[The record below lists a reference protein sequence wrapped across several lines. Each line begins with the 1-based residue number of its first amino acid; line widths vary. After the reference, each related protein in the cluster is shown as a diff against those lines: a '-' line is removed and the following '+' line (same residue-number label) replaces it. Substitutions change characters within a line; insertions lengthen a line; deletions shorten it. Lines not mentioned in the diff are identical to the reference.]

1 MTLTKGNGLMAP
13 MSHLTPKERYQVV
26 HYIRE
31 AFMRNRNP
39 DYVKVDQD
47 YLAALPEGTEDGTS
61 LAVVPRDYGPA
72 LASQLERKVSSALTI
87 DLGRLTVSYN
97 LHSLD
102 QAGIWKG
109 GFLDLA
115 DTQHHRPRGEGT
127 ANPQGELVAGL
138 QGWQWGHDGTLDYP
152 RQGLLPRGPLP
163 KHWLDYHGHYLHGP
177 HVVLS
182 YAIDGRE
189 ILELPLSDDATS
201 IRRRLRIG
209 PGKELILAAGYAHRC
224 ERHWIS
230 RR

>member
-1 MTLTKGNGLMAP
+1 MFMTLTKGNGLMAP

-39 DYVKVDQD
+39 EYVKVDQD

-61 LAVVPRDYGPA
+61 LDVVPRDYGPA

-87 DLGRLTVSYN
+87 DLGALTISYN

-115 DTQHHRPRGEGT
+115 DTQHLRPTGEGT
-127 ANPQGELVAGL
+127 AIPHGE
-138 QGWQWGHDGTLDYP
+138 
-152 RQGLLPRGPLP
+152 
-163 KHWLDYHGHYLHGP
+163 
-177 HVVLS
+177 
-182 YAIDGRE
+182 
-189 ILELPLSDDATS
+189 
-201 IRRRLRIG
+201 
-209 PGKELILAAGYAHRC
+209 
-224 ERHWIS
+224 
-230 RR
+230 